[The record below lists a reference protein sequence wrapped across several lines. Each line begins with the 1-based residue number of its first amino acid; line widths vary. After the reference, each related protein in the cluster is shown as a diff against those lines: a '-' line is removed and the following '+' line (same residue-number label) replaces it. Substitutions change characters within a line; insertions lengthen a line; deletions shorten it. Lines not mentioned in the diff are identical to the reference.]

1 MLYSGISNKEME
13 LVSFIKSVLDIY
25 KIEVITNVKI
35 IPPYE
40 IDIYIPQLQIG
51 IEFNGDYW
59 HSIYKK
65 DYLYH
70 YNKWYLCY
78 KKDIQLIQI
87 FEHEWDNNKEV
98 VKYILK
104 REMGL
109 STHVSFKDCIVKDS
123 IITFDNNVIGNI
135 ENISGNIILNES
147 PMIKITGD
155 LRSIYNDNN
164 IYYPNSLGF
173 LPKDRYRLIKQ
184 IEPELKEYNNNYY
197 YDCGS
202 SIYKLIL

>member
-1 MLYSGISNKEME
+1 ME

-40 IDIYIPQLQIG
+40 IDIYIPKLQIG

-70 YNKWYLCY
+70 
-78 KKDIQLIQI
+78 
-87 FEHEWDNNKEV
+87 NNKEV